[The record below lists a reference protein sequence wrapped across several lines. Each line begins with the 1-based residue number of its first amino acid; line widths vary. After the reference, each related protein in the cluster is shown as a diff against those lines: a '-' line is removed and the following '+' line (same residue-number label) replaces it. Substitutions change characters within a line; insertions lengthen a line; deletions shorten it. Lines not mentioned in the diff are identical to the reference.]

1 MFGLGVYIE
10 GLGLQYWVCF
20 RLRVWGVGFLTV
32 SEVQMTDS
40 GFRIWERKWLRVW
53 EQRLMVSSVLGLCR
67 RTAGSRANFLKIL
80 PATFRFLVC
89 HS

>member
-10 GLGLQYWVCF
+10 GLDLQYWVCF
-20 RLRVWGVGFLTV
+20 WLRVWGVGFLIV
-32 SEVQMTDS
+32 SEVQMNDS
-40 GFRIWERKWLRVW
+40 GIWERKWLCVW
-53 EQRLMVSSVLGLCR
+53 EQRLMVSSVVRLCR
-67 RTAGSRANFLKIL
+67 RTAGSRANFLKIP